1 MFILVAYDIANA
13 KRRRRLG
20 KLMEDYGAR
29 RQRSLFE
36 CILRKEKLADLI
48 KEIKSV
54 IKPREDKVQIYH
66 LCEACRLR
74 SERLCRDGL
83 VADKDVFIC

>member
-13 KRRRRLG
+13 RRRRKVG

-36 CILRKEKLADLI
+36 CILGKEKLAELI
-48 KEIKSV
+48 RDIKSV
-54 IKPREDKVQIYH
+54 IKPSEDKVQIYH

-74 SERLCRDGL
+74 SERLCQEGL
-83 VADKDVFIC
+83 IADKDVFIC

>member
-1 MFILVAYDIANA
+1 MFILLAYDITNA
-13 KRRRRLG
+13 RRRRKMG

-36 CILRKEKLADLI
+36 CILGKEKLADLI
-48 KEIKSV
+48 RDIKSV
-54 IKPREDKVQIYH
+54 IKPREDRVQIYH

-74 SERLCRDGL
+74 SERYCCDNLISDQEM
-83 VADKDVFIC
+83 FIC